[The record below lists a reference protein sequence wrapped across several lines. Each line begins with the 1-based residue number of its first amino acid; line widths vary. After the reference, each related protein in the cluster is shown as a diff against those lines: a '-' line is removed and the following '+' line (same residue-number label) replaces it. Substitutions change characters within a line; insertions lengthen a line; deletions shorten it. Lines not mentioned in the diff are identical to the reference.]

1 MTTHGSAVSAAPE
14 GRGIVIL
21 ADVIGSRRQ
30 PGAAAAWLR
39 RLAGEFDELYGAQ
52 RLARFAFTQGDELQG
67 LLQQDADP
75 LRAVLT
81 GTLDEDRMPMRWVVV
96 AGAVE
101 EGTGPATERSGPAFF
116 AARELIGGAPRVRDG
131 LTMRTGAEPADRLLA
146 DVAPVLAE
154 MLAELSPRQRT
165 IARLALLEGLRQ
177 ADVADRLD
185 VSRATVS
192 VTWGRARVRSLGR
205 LADATRT
212 IFADGVAAA
221 AAIDGAGAS

>member
-1 MTTHGSAVSAAPE
+1 MNSEA
-14 GRGIVIL
+14 RGIVIL

-39 RLAGEFDELYGAQ
+39 RLAGEFDTLYGQQ

-67 LLQQDADP
+67 LLHHDADP

-81 GTLDEDRMPMRWVVV
+81 GALDEDRLPMRWVVV

-116 AARELIGGAPRVRDG
+116 AARELIGAGPRVRDG
-131 LTMRTGAEPADRLLA
+131 LIMRTGAEPADRLLA
-146 DVAPVLAE
+146 DLAPVLAE
-154 MLAELSPRQRT
+154 LLAELSPRQRT
-165 IARLALLEGLRQ
+165 IARLALLEGQRQ
-177 ADVADRLD
+177 ADIADRLG

-205 LADATRT
+205 LADATRA
-212 IFADGVAAA
+212 IFAEGVAAA
-221 AAIDGAGAS
+221 AAIEGAGTA